1 MAFKVESGNFVQ
13 ILYNGHG
20 HWLTITN
27 LGAESKDEVLVYD
40 SLYPSVSTCVH
51 KQIAALLHTS
61 SREIRVKIMDM
72 QIQAGTCDCGLF
84 AIATATALLSG
95 GQPGACTFKQTEMR
109 KHLYDGFKQG
119 KLLPF
124 PLLKMR
130 RASKKVK
137 YTETISVYCLCRMP
151 EVQDRD
157 MVECS
162 NCLEWFHVDCLVQP
176 VPTAAL
182 DNSNVDWFC
191 DLCK

>member
-95 GQPGACTFKQTEMR
+95 GQPEACTFKQTEMR
-109 KHLYDGFKQG
+109 KHLYGGFKQG

-137 YTETISVYCLCRMP
+137 YTKTISVYCLCRMP

-157 MVECS
+157 I
-162 NCLEWFHVDCLVQP
+162 W
-176 VPTAAL
+176 
-182 DNSNVDWFC
+182 
-191 DLCK
+191 